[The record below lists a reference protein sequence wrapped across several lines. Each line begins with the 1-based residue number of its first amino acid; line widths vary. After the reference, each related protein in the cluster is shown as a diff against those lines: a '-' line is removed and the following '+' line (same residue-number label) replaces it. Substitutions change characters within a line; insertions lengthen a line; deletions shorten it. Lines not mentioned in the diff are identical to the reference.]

1 MNPRPTMTSPRQPTN
16 NASASDL
23 KAMQIEQL
31 KPIIEAAL
39 LAASQPMTVVHLSE
53 LFNEEEEVGREDIAK
68 ALEALAAD
76 CEGRGV
82 QLLEVASGFR
92 YQVRQ
97 EIHPWISRMWTEKP
111 SRYSRALLETLALIA
126 YRQPITRP
134 EIEQIRGVVV
144 SSNIVKTLEEREW
157 IRVVGYR
164 DVPGKPAL
172 FGTTRMFLD
181 YFNLKSLDELPP
193 LSEIRDMED
202 PQMRIDQNPL
212 PPRVIKDLPID
223 PDAELEQDADA
234 ELTENQ
240 AQAESEARNEAAAS
254 DEEKTAESQDT
265 ENHVGDPDE
274 SADETNDDETE
285 TFHVSPSE
293 SEDVAQDITEPAAE
307 YPADDASSVE
317 EPDTAASS
325 IKTDAAAN
333 TADAEH
339 GDADEQDTEEYRA

>member
-1 MNPRPTMTSPRQPTN
+1 
-16 NASASDL
+16 
-23 KAMQIEQL
+23 MQIEQL
-31 KPIIEAAL
+31 KPILEAAL
-39 LAASQPMTVVHLSE
+39 LAATQPLTVAQLGD
-53 LFNEEEEVGREDIAK
+53 LFVEEDEVGREDIAR
-68 ALEALAAD
+68 ALESLAGD

-82 QLLEVASGFR
+82 HLLEVASGFR

-97 EIHPWISRMWTEKP
+97 DVHPWISRMWTEKP

-172 FGTTRMFLD
+172 FGTTRVFLD

-212 PPRVIKDLPID
+212 PARVIKDLPID
-223 PDAELEQDADA
+223 PDEETPEATSESDELAENQALAETEIEDTQGADEKAAERHDAEDDASEAATTEDSHAHERDADEPETFHTAATESDAADDAEPASIDEPQTTAATVVQTDAVTNDADA
-234 ELTENQ
+234 G
-240 AQAESEARNEAAAS
+240 
-254 DEEKTAESQDT
+254 
-265 ENHVGDPDE
+265 HG
-274 SADETNDDETE
+274 ET
-285 TFHVSPSE
+285 
-293 SEDVAQDITEPAAE
+293 
-307 YPADDASSVE
+307 
-317 EPDTAASS
+317 
-325 IKTDAAAN
+325 
-333 TADAEH
+333 
-339 GDADEQDTEEYRA
+339 DEQDTEEYRA